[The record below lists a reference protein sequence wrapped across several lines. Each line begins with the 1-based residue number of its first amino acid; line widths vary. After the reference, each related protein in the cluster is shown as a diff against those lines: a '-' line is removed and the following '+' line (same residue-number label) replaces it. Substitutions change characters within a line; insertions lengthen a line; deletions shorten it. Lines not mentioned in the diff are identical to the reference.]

1 MTSFMPDHE
10 RQFVELCMSGCGIIS
25 VGPKYEEHLSDALD
39 DDLLTNFTEFPSSS
53 KPKIRRKP
61 CLAMLKL

>member
-1 MTSFMPDHE
+1 
-10 RQFVELCMSGCGIIS
+10 MSDCAGIIVS

-39 DDLLTNFTEFPSSS
+39 DDLLTNFAEFPSNS